1 MPSPFLHLA
10 VAARCADRLGLP
22 AAQRP
27 AFLFGSIAADA
38 RLVTGQA
45 RSETHFWDART
56 DVSGTLKL
64 VAAHPH
70 LEAARLSAVERA
82 FVAGYLCHLAA
93 DEQWTFRIYR
103 PYFGRYSPY
112 GGTVEGAELQ
122 WALHAALET
131 AQEAR
136 PPGSRRLVEPL
147 RRAGGLAL
155 AEGLLPFL
163 PPTALHRWRGAV
175 LALAAL
181 PPGPARFWYLES
193 LKPRTLAVTAGAAGA
208 AVTAGAAGAAEDARQ
223 GARGAAFAAR
233 LPELQARA
241 SAYVAPDGLAEFDQR
256 AVEASALMGEDY
268 LCGRPLRP
276 PGTEGSAIT

>member
-193 LKPRTLAVTAGAAGA
+193 LKPRTRTPAAGAAGA
-208 AVTAGAAGAAEDARQ
+208 ADAAEEARQ
-223 GARGAAFAAR
+223 RARGAAFVAR

-241 SAYVAPDGLAEFDQR
+241 SAYVAPDALAEFEQR
-256 AVEASALMGEDY
+256 ADEASALVGEDY
-268 LCGRPLRP
+268 LSGRPLRLP
-276 PGTEGSAIT
+276 PGTE